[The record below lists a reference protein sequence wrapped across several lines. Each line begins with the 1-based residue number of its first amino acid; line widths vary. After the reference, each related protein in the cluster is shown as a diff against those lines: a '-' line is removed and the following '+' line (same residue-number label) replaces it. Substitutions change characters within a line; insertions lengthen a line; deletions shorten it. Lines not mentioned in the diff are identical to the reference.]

1 MYETI
6 RAQLEQTKTRLETRL
21 NKIATG
27 HLGDKGPVNADS
39 EEQATENA
47 NDEVYEGLESSG
59 REQIGLID
67 AALERMKTGTY
78 GVCIDCEDDIPVAR
92 LQALPFAL
100 RCIECE
106 TVHSG

>member
-1 MYETI
+1 MYESI
-6 RAQLEQTKTRLETRL
+6 RAQLEETRARLEARL

-27 HLGDKGPVNADS
+27 HLGDKGPVNADF
-39 EEQATENA
+39 EEQATETA
-47 NDEVYEGLESSG
+47 NDEVYEGLDANG
-59 REQIGLID
+59 RAQITQID

-78 GVCIDCEDDIPVAR
+78 GVCIECEDDIPVAR

-106 TVHSG
+106 TAHSR